1 MATSKLRIKL
11 YFSDESPLFWTQVDL
26 NKIKTVQDLSEEIVK
41 KHQNRIK
48 VVRSKSI
55 QLMLDDA
62 ILPNEESITIL
73 EKGEV
78 CCAIS
83 RVFSNFLLHLIK
95 IISGFTSFF
104 LTLGCQSQG
113 SRFPTYFTHYWIKK
127 AIFW

>member
-83 RVFSNFLLHLIK
+83 RVFFK
-95 IISGFTSFF
+95 
-104 LTLGCQSQG
+104 
-113 SRFPTYFTHYWIKK
+113 FPIAFDKN
-127 AIFW
+127 

>member
-104 LTLGCQSQG
+104 
-113 SRFPTYFTHYWIKK
+113 F
-127 AIFW
+127 

>member
-83 RVFSNFLLHLIK
+83 RVFLNFLFHLIK

-104 LTLGCQSQG
+104 
-113 SRFPTYFTHYWIKK
+113 F
-127 AIFW
+127 